1 MKGKNVKRGLATL
14 LLASMAAGTLA
25 GCGQKA
31 DTAGSTSADADS
43 DGKTKI
49 VLLLNGYLGDL
60 AWYDCSAAGIN
71 AIQEKYGDEVE
82 TKVIEMTTDQSKY
95 DSIIEDKGAERQQDR
110 QDVSM
115 GVMRHEE
122 YRAKWYGETVKQAK
136 KNLPE
141 QNQVME

>member
-71 AIQEKYGDEVE
+71 AIQENMGMKL
-82 TKVIEMTTDQSKY
+82 
-95 DSIIEDKGAERQQDR
+95 RQKLLR
-110 QDVSM
+110 
-115 GVMRHEE
+115 
-122 YRAKWYGETVKQAK
+122 
-136 KNLPE
+136 
-141 QNQVME
+141 

>member
-49 VLLLNGYLGDL
+49 VLLLKGYLGDL
-60 AWYDCSAAGIN
+60 AWYVWFCC
-71 AIQEKYGDEVE
+71 
-82 TKVIEMTTDQSKY
+82 
-95 DSIIEDKGAERQQDR
+95 R
-110 QDVSM
+110 
-115 GVMRHEE
+115 
-122 YRAKWYGETVKQAK
+122 
-136 KNLPE
+136 
-141 QNQVME
+141 NQCNSGKIWG